1 MLAHSSSDIPVG
13 LHDLMGLLS
22 VSEQFLDPCPI
33 LKVALL
39 FTVIGDSAK
48 LISALLQA
56 LDIRFRLIH
65 LEGSADHTTLASLAM
80 DHKTEEQQ

>member
-1 MLAHSSSDIPVG
+1 
-13 LHDLMGLLS
+13 MGLLS

-39 FTVIGDSAK
+39 FTVIGSSAK

-56 LDIRFRLIH
+56 LDKRFHLVY
-65 LEGSADHTTLASLAM
+65 LEGSAGHTTLASLAL
-80 DHKTEEQQ
+80 DRETEK